1 MNIPDMKKTVLV
13 IGAGGG
19 VGKAVAKTLLER
31 GYDVVGTVSKPGKI
45 TALQNELPACRAI
58 IDLDLAKTDEAFEK
72 LKALKQP
79 LDGVVIC
86 AALSPVGAL
95 EVTPLDDLR
104 TVIEVN
110 CVAALAIYR
119 ATIASL
125 RKNRGRLIFT
135 SSMSGEISTPLQGAY
150 VASKFALEG
159 MVNVMRQE
167 AAPWG
172 VEIVLLQPGA
182 IDTPMVAQA
191 RDAVH
196 DQAALLQEPERALYG
211 KLYAQMEYRISEV
224 LRAKKM
230 VSPATVA
237 DAAIEA
243 LEAAAPQT
251 RYPIGADAEQF
262 IAFAKT
268 VTDRELDELIL
279 ASYRSAPV

>member
-1 MNIPDMKKTVLV
+1 MKKTVLV
-13 IGAGGG
+13 VGAGGG

-31 GYDVVGTVSKPGKI
+31 GYDVIATVSRPDKI
-45 TALQNELPACRAI
+45 PALQAELPGCRAI
-58 IDLDLAKTDEAFEK
+58 ADIDLANADAAFQK

-79 LDGVVIC
+79 LDGVIVC

-95 EVTPLDDLR
+95 EITPLDDLR

-125 RKNRGRLIFT
+125 RKTRGRLIFT

-159 MVNVMRQE
+159 LANVMRQE
-167 AAPWG
+167 ASPWG

-196 DQAALLQEPERALYG
+196 HQAALLNEPDRALYG

-224 LRAKKM
+224 LHAKKM
-230 VSPATVA
+230 VPPATVA

-243 LEAAAPQT
+243 LESATPQT
-251 RYPIGADAEQF
+251 RYPIGADAAQF

-268 VTDRELDELIL
+268 VTDRELDDLIL
-279 ASYRSAPV
+279 ASYRAAPV

>member
-1 MNIPDMKKTVLV
+1 MNKTVLV

-19 VGKAVAKTLLER
+19 VGKAVAEASIER
-31 GYDVVGTVSKPGKI
+31 GYDVIGTVSRPEKVPG
-45 TALQNELPACRAI
+45 LQKDLPGCQSI
-58 IDLDLAKTDEAFEK
+58 IDLDLAKADEAFEK
-72 LKALKQP
+72 LSRLAQP
-79 LDGVVIC
+79 LDGVIVC

-119 ATIASL
+119 ATIAKL
-125 RKNRGRLIFT
+125 RETRGRLIFT

-159 MVNVMRQE
+159 LVNVMRQE
-167 AAPWG
+167 ASPSG
-172 VEIVLLQPGA
+172 VGIVLLQPGA

-191 RDAVH
+191 RDAVGA
-196 DQAALLQEPERALYG
+196 QAALLTEPERALYG
-211 KLYAQMEYRISEV
+211 KLYAQMEYRISDV
-224 LRAKKM
+224 LHAKKM
-230 VSPATVA
+230 VPRATVA
-237 DAAIEA
+237 AVAIEA
-243 LEAAAPQT
+243 LEAASPQT